1 MDYLIDVNPLESLAE
16 VLALNIA
23 EYKDD
28 SRYACRAFSAHG
40 NERQTVFGCF
50 QGRIALKDNQE
61 FKAALYDLVS
71 ENTGK
76 VILDFKDVHLSR
88 SAVGVLVGF
97 AASMHGRNKR
107 LYLYRPSPQIR
118 ASLLELELL
127 PFFRILESEADV
139 VAGLRL

>member
-1 MDYLIDVNPLESLAE
+1 MDYFIDVNPLEGLADI
-16 VLALNIA
+16 LTLNIA
-23 EYKDD
+23 EYKAG

-40 NERQTVFGCF
+40 SERQTAFGCF

-76 VILDFKDVHLSR
+76 VILDFKDVYLSR
-88 SAVGVLVGF
+88 SGIGVLVGF
-97 AASMHGRNKR
+97 AASLHGRNKK

-118 ASLLELELL
+118 ASLLEMELL
-127 PFFRILESEADV
+127 PFFRTLESENDV
-139 VAGLRL
+139 IAGLRL

>member
-1 MDYLIDVNPLESLAE
+1 MDYFIDVNPLEGLAE
-16 VLALNIA
+16 VLTLNVA
-23 EYKDD
+23 EYKAG
-28 SRYACRAFSAHG
+28 SRYTCRVFSAHG

-76 VILDFKDVHLSR
+76 VILDFKDVFLSR

-97 AASMHGRNKR
+97 AASMHGRNKG
-107 LYLYRPSPQIR
+107 LYLYRPSQQIR
-118 ASLLELELL
+118 ASLQELDLL
-127 PFFRILESEADV
+127 PFFRILESENDV
-139 VAGLRL
+139 VARLRL